1 MLWETSAINNVNS
14 NPLTQ
19 PVTDRILDDVKESI
33 GLSLQIQDKAK
44 DFTELTRLLGD
55 LPELDSMAV
64 LTVIT
69 GLEDHF
75 GIVIE
80 DDDISAETFELV
92 GNLVSLV
99 RDKLG

>member
-1 MLWETSAINNVNS
+1 MEASAINKEHPDSVTG
-14 NPLTQ
+14 LAAD
-19 PVTDRILDDVKESI
+19 PVFDGVRDSI
-33 GLSLQIQDKAK
+33 GLSLQIQDKARE
-44 DFTELTRLLGD
+44 FTEQTRLLGD

-69 GLEDHF
+69 GLEEHF

-80 DDDISAETFELV
+80 DDEISAESFESV

>member
-1 MLWETSAINNVNS
+1 MESSAINKVPPNS
-14 NPLTQ
+14 LPGCDSD
-19 PVTDRILDDVKESI
+19 PVFDGVRDSI
-33 GLSLQIQDKAK
+33 GLSLQIQDKAQK
-44 DFTELTRLLGD
+44 FTEQTKLLGD

-69 GLEDHF
+69 GLEEHF

-80 DDDISAETFELV
+80 DDEISAESFESV